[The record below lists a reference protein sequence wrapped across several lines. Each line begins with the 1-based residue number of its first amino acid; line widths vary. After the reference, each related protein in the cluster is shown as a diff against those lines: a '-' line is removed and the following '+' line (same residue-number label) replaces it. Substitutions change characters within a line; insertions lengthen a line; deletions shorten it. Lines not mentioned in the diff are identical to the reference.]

1 MSIASTTTPT
11 LLVQQGVSA
20 YRSQDYLTAIER
32 WQSALTHYPVD
43 ENSLDRAIILE
54 NLARAYQQTGEPT
67 EALHHWQS
75 TTAVYTA
82 LQNWAKVGR
91 TLTQQA
97 QTYSQLG
104 QPYQAIGLLC
114 APISDTLTV
123 EVGSQAGIDVAT
135 SGESCLTES
144 AVYITQTVED
154 EIAYIAALGTLGEAY
169 RSIKVYP
176 QALQALQAALAAA
189 NDIENSKHQALLH
202 NSLGNLYKEQ
212 SELSYQR
219 AISADLNAT
228 GLEAN
233 FNTAAKRNDEVAL
246 EHFMQS
252 EAIAHRIGNPTLQ
265 VKALLGQIAVYSH
278 VGEQDLAQQDNIVKA
293 RTQAT
298 ALWAQLP
305 STQEKVYLALQIT
318 KWHQPL
324 SSMANTSVAS
334 RTQCLD
340 IVTDDAT
347 ISLLQQAL
355 TLAETLQNNRLK
367 AFAQGEIGHYHECEG
382 DYTKALNWSQQAR
395 LSASGDR
402 VLALDTLYLWQWQ
415 TGRIYQ
421 SLGQSDASVDF
432 YSQAV
437 DGLNRI
443 RSEILASD
451 RTLQFDFRDSVAP
464 VYRELTDIQLSMVP
478 ESLTVSSAAGISRNK
493 AEIPTENQLQNITAA
508 LGNIDNLQLAELQ
521 NYFGSDCIVPV
532 SQRRLDGVLAAATP
546 ADGGSSEA
554 STALV
559 STIIFPERTAV
570 ILTLP
575 GQTTLLHWINVL
587 EPDFQQFIK
596 DFRDSLENT
605 SNELGGYD
613 NRQAQ
618 RLYQQII
625 APFQP
630 ALMALNIKTLVFV
643 NDGILR
649 SIPMGA
655 LYDGSK
661 YLIEQ
666 YAIAIAPSLQR
677 PVELTHNPIPSKALI
692 LGLKKDPIVDGQRLG
707 PLPAVERE
715 VKNVKSV
722 LPNSE
727 VLLDEDFTKNN
738 LQESL
743 VAQSYPVLHIA
754 THGKFETEP
763 RNTFLVMGDK
773 ELSPDGNTPPEN
785 KLLRLGELDSL
796 IRSGAPQDGLL
807 DLIVLSACQTGSGDE
822 RSTLGLA
829 GVAIRAGA
837 DAAIASL
844 WSVDD
849 NSTADLITAFYKNW
863 DSGMSKAEALQ
874 QAQITVMKTPEY
886 WGHPA
891 YWAAFMLVG
900 DWQ

>member
-1 MSIASTTTPT
+1 
-11 LLVQQGVSA
+11 
-20 YRSQDYLTAIER
+20 
-32 WQSALTHYPVD
+32 
-43 ENSLDRAIILE
+43 
-54 NLARAYQQTGEPT
+54 
-67 EALHHWQS
+67 
-75 TTAVYTA
+75 
-82 LQNWAKVGR
+82 
-91 TLTQQA
+91 
-97 QTYSQLG
+97 
-104 QPYQAIGLLC
+104 
-114 APISDTLTV
+114 
-123 EVGSQAGIDVAT
+123 
-135 SGESCLTES
+135 
-144 AVYITQTVED
+144 
-154 EIAYIAALGTLGEAY
+154 
-169 RSIKVYP
+169 
-176 QALQALQAALAAA
+176 
-189 NDIENSKHQALLH
+189 
-202 NSLGNLYKEQ
+202 
-212 SELSYQR
+212 
-219 AISADLNAT
+219 ISADLNAT

-233 FNTAAKRNDEVAL
+233 FNTAAKKSDDIAL
-246 EHFMQS
+246 DHFMQS
-252 EAIAHRIGNPTLQ
+252 EAIARQLDNPTLQ

-278 VGEQDLAQQDNIVKA
+278 GEKQDLVQPNSIAKA

-298 ALWAQLP
+298 ALWEQLP
-305 STQEKVYLALQIT
+305 STQEKVYLALQLT
-318 KWHQPL
+318 KQHQSI

-334 RTQCLD
+334 RTQCRD
-340 IVTDDAT
+340 IVTDNAT
-347 ISLLQQAL
+347 KSLLKQAL
-355 TLAETLQNNRLK
+355 TLADALQNNRLK
-367 AFAQGEIGHYHECEG
+367 AFAQGEIGHYYECEC
-382 DYTKALNWSQQAR
+382 DYTKALDWSQQAR

-421 SLGQSDASVDF
+421 SLGQSDAAVDF

-478 ESLTVSSAAGISRNK
+478 ESLTVSSAASMNRNK
-493 AEIPTENQLQNITAA
+493 GETPTENRQQNITAA

-587 EPDFQQFIK
+587 EPDFQHFIK

-630 ALMALNIKTLVFV
+630 VLTDLHIKTLVFV

-655 LYDGSK
+655 LHDGSK

-666 YAIAIAPSLQR
+666 YAVAIAPSLQR

-727 VLLDEDFTKNN
+727 VLLDEDFTKIN

-743 VAQSYPVLHIA
+743 IAQSYPVLHIA

-886 WGHPA
+886 WGS
-891 YWAAFMLVG
+891 G
-900 DWQ
+900 